1 MKHSYIPEISVYFNE
16 RNYKDKEEL
25 IQEAISR
32 FKTYYSRF
40 DKRIATTKKKVNVNL
55 KSALLNV
62 SIIFNRKHY
71 SQCYVIENGTLQG
84 QRINY

>member
-1 MKHSYIPEISVYFNE
+1 MKHSYTPEVSVYYTE
-16 RNYKDKEEL
+16 RNYKENEEL

-32 FKTYYSRF
+32 FKTFYSRF
-40 DKRIATTKKKVNVNL
+40 DKRLAITNKKVNVNL

-62 SIIFNRKHY
+62 SITFNGKHY
-71 SQCYVIENGTLQG
+71 SQCYAIENGTLQG

>member
-1 MKHSYIPEISVYFNE
+1 MKHSYIPEISVYYAE
-16 RNYKDKEEL
+16 RNYKENEEL

-32 FKTYYSRF
+32 FKAFYSRF
-40 DKRIATTKKKVNVNL
+40 DKRLATTNKKVNVNL

-62 SIIFNRKHY
+62 SITFNGKHY
-71 SQCYVIENGTLQG
+71 SQCYEIENGTLQG

>member
-32 FKTYYSRF
+32 FKAFYSRF
-40 DKRIATTKKKVNVNL
+40 DKRLATTKKKVNVNL
-55 KSALLNV
+55 KYTLMNV
-62 SIIFNRKHY
+62 SITFNGKHY
-71 SQCYVIENGTLQG
+71 SQCYAIENGTLQE